1 MGVGINTVY
10 VWMDS
15 HSVIIGEKMNKP
27 TYRTTV
33 GLNPE
38 SRDRLDQLV
47 EKTDRSIRE
56 IIQSGINREHEEVI
70 KE

>member
-1 MGVGINTVY
+1 VMEGAI
-10 VWMDS
+10 
-15 HSVIIGEKMNKP
+15 MNKP

-38 SRDRLDQLV
+38 SRERLDQLV

-56 IIQSGINREHEEVI
+56 IIQSGINREHKEVI
-70 KE
+70 KG

>member
-1 MGVGINTVY
+1 MEGAI
-10 VWMDS
+10 
-15 HSVIIGEKMNKP
+15 MNKP

-38 SRDRLDQLV
+38 SRERLDQLV

-56 IIQSGINREHEEVI
+56 IIQSGINREHKEVI
-70 KE
+70 KG